1 MAEIPVEHH
10 KKGGLPWWIPLLLL
24 LLLIPILFFLFRGC
38 NTAPVANVNTNG
50 NTNRI
55 VNTTNAN
62 NVGATTNVNTGVNS
76 GNANT
81 PTISVDNKGTAAG
94 ARITDLAALTGD
106 RNSFVGR
113 GADLKG
119 VKVTRVLSDRVFTVT
134 AGSGEMFMMLDD
146 KLNAGGKEQQI
157 RIKQGQTLNLAGEF
171 RNVPT
176 GEVKDEAQNRDLNA
190 KEYAQMK
197 GQQVYLHVN
206 SVSDAK

>member
-1 MAEIPVEHH
+1 MAEIPVER
-10 KKGGLPWWIPLLLL
+10 KQGGIPWWIPLLLL
-24 LLLIPILFFLFRGC
+24 LLLIPVLFFLFRGC
-38 NTAPVANVNTNG
+38 NAAPVANVNTNG

-55 VNTTNAN
+55 VNMTNAN
-62 NVGATTNVNTGVNS
+62 NVGAATNVNTGMNS
-76 GNANT
+76 SNANT

-94 ARITDLAALTGD
+94 AKITDIAALAGND

-113 GADLKG
+113 GADLSG
-119 VKVTRVLSDRVFTVT
+119 VKVNRVLSDRVFTVT
-134 AGSGEMFMMLDD
+134 AGSNEMFMMLDD

-157 RIKQGQTLNLAGEF
+157 RIKSGQTLNLDGEF

-176 GEVKDEAQNRDLNA
+176 GEVKNEVQNRDLNS

-206 SVSDAK
+206 SVSDVK